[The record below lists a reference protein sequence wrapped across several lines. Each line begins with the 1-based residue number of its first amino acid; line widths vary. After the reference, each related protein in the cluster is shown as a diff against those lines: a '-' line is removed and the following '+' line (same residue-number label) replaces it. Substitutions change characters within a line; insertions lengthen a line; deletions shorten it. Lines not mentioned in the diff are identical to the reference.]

1 MDERTNEITADD
13 LIELAFLERLFGRL
27 PQDIL
32 LIKALADFYTRVG
45 RYEDGLRLDQK
56 LGQLCPGDALVWYNL
71 GCSLALLKKPNEAF
85 DALQKAIALGYDNI
99 EWMRRDEDLRSIR
112 NDVRFRSLLQQIPG
126 KPD

>member
-1 MDERTNEITADD
+1 MNERINEITADD
-13 LIELAFLERLFGRL
+13 LIELEFLERLFRRL

-45 RYEDGLRLDQK
+45 RYEDGLRLDQR
-56 LGQLCPGDALVWYNL
+56 LGELCPGDALVWYNL

-85 DALQKAIALGYDNI
+85 DALKQAIALGYDNI

-112 NDVRFRSLLQQIPG
+112 NDVRFRSLLQQIPA

>member
-13 LIELAFLERLFGRL
+13 LIELEFLEGLFRRL

-45 RYEDGLRLDQK
+45 RYEDGLRLDER

-71 GCSLALLKKPNEAF
+71 GCSLALLKRPNEAF
-85 DALQKAIALGYDNI
+85 EALQQAIALGYDNV

-112 NDVRFRSLLQQIPG
+112 HDARFRTLLQQIPG
-126 KPD
+126 KAK

>member
-13 LIELAFLERLFGRL
+13 LIELEFLERLFRRL

-45 RYEDGLRLDQK
+45 RYEDGLRLDQR
-56 LGQLCPGDALVWYNL
+56 LGELCPGDALVWYNL

-85 DALQKAIALGYDNI
+85 DALQQAIALGYDNI

-112 NDVRFRSLLQQIPG
+112 NDVRFRSLLQQIPA

>member
-13 LIELAFLERLFGRL
+13 LIELEFLERLFGRL

-45 RYEDGLRLDQK
+45 RYEDGLRLDQQ

-85 DALQKAIALGYDNI
+85 DALQKAIAFGYDNI

-112 NDVRFRSLLQQIPG
+112 NDVRFRSLLQQIPA